1 LDPSA
6 SFCPFCG
13 QKRGDNI
20 VNTNEANKNAA
31 IKCLSFK
38 NYAAKK
44 TEEGGG
50 GEQGGLNLPVPVL
63 LFVGSRLFAFF
74 RLRNIAQ
81 CCVIFPFSPASR
93 TPPAPCPPPTRE
105 VYSFPKWLKE
115 KGSEVQNSGSV
126 RTNKHRYHTPVRGK
140 TLPLKVKKDSEY
152 IEVFAETLVK
162 RQAHDKSLDTTT
174 SWKLI

>member
-1 LDPSA
+1 MSVL
-6 SFCPFCG
+6 
-13 QKRGDNI
+13 QKLCSKENRRGWG
-20 VNTNEANKNAA
+20 
-31 IKCLSFK
+31 
-38 NYAAKK
+38 
-44 TEEGGG
+44 EG
-50 GEQGGLNLPVPVL
+50 EKGGLNLPVPVL

-74 RLRNIAQ
+74 RLRNIAR
-81 CCVIFPFSPASR
+81 CCVIFLFFSRFPYTSR
-93 TPPAPCPPPTRE
+93 PLFSRSPAPCPPPPTRE

-115 KGSEVQNSGSV
+115 KGSEVQNRGSV